1 MSVVT
6 AMEETGPSR
15 IKLTIEVPA
24 PAVEAEIGRVLQEY
38 RKHIQL
44 PGFRRGKVP
53 TKVVQRR
60 FKNEIEKEVVDRLL
74 PRYWQQAQAEKSLDP
89 LLPPQVEDLKI
100 EPGEAM
106 TIEVT
111 VETRPEITLGD
122 IHGFELP
129 EESTDATETEVDDA
143 LTDLRRNFARWQSV
157 DRPAAQ
163 GDLVV
168 GEMRELGGETD
179 ADDEDD
185 ARPVHVEIGAD
196 GVPEELSLE
205 LTGKTPGATVEHVRT
220 IEGADG
226 EDSEEQR
233 FEITVKEIKE
243 EKLPELDDE
252 FAKMVGDFETVDK
265 LREVMTQQISSR
277 KKGDLRNRRAQA
289 MLQQLR
295 DRHPLTLPEGVVQ
308 QESERILREQAE
320 NMARQGAD
328 LENAGID
335 WAAMA
340 EQIRPAAERRVHDRL
355 VLDAVAEVEDLRLDE
370 ERFERFLAAVAAD
383 QGTSSHALRQ
393 RLSEDGRIEGLRA
406 QLLRDQTVAY
416 LLGEE
421 PESLG
426 DEEAEDGE
434 ALDLAADDDTIGEA
448 TAGDEAA
455 ADATDDEDDPYAD
468 L

>member
-1 MSVVT
+1 M
-6 AMEETGPSR
+6 
-15 IKLTIEVPA
+15 
-24 PAVEAEIGRVLQEY
+24 
-38 RKHIQL
+38 
-44 PGFRRGKVP
+44 
-53 TKVVQRR
+53 
-60 FKNEIEKEVVDRLL
+60 
-74 PRYWQQAQAEKSLDP
+74 
-89 LLPPQVEDLKI
+89 
-100 EPGEAM
+100 
-106 TIEVT
+106 
-111 VETRPEITLGD
+111 
-122 IHGFELP
+122 
-129 EESTDATETEVDDA
+129 DDA